1 MRSLQTT
8 SNTDIIL
15 NDGASHTAP
24 EYSFGTL
31 CCRVSKSEGRVKS
44 HPSSQ
49 SNWDFLWDVLDYR
62 SVAMAFYSQVTEK
75 QSSAMSHVWCAN
87 WAPMLPRCWVWGRV
101 HLQCRYWWRIFLPYP
116 DLVMI
121 SYHIVNA
128 RLIMSQQC
136 ALIGNWANHRLG
148 YVRTVVASRP
158 RELLFSTVGPS
169 VQHAYQE
176 TGEGAEEGYQDQET
190 KHMSQKQRLRE
201 LGLFS
206 LVRRRLKG
214 TSYSRRQLV
223 EG

>member
-8 SNTDIIL
+8 RNTDIIL

-31 CCRVSKSEGRVKS
+31 RCRVSKSEGRVKS

-62 SVAMAFYSQVTEK
+62 FAAMAFYSQVTEK
-75 QSSAMSHVWCAN
+75 QSSGMSHVWCAN
-87 WAPMLPRCWVWGRV
+87 WAPMLPHCWVWGRV
-101 HLQCRYWWRIFLPYP
+101 HHQCRYWWRIFLPYP

-158 RELLFSTVGPS
+158 RELLSPLLGPQFNMPIKKLEKEQRRAAKTRRPSTCP
-169 VQHAYQE
+169 
-176 TGEGAEEGYQDQET
+176 
-190 KHMSQKQRLRE
+190 R
-201 LGLFS
+201 
-206 LVRRRLKG
+206 
-214 TSYSRRQLV
+214 SRDWGSWDCWVWWGGGWRGHLIAADK
-223 EG
+223 